1 MKTQSGVLLD
11 DYQEIVN
18 TNQKFSVKDNA
29 EISTTFS
36 QFSGANLYKEQI
48 CLQKTLFVYK
58 TRLSSTLLAIKGT
71 KIVPPAIKT
80 ATDKT
85 GVKCPNILRL
95 LILTRQQFFL
105 KNCFLKSCTLSS
117 TNIIYF

>member
-1 MKTQSGVLLD
+1 MDRSVNREGPINIFLFEKIGKTQSGVLLD
-11 DYQEIVN
+11 DYQEIVS
-18 TNQKFSVKDNA
+18 TNQKIFVKDNA
-29 EISTTFS
+29 EILTFS
-36 QFSGANLYKEQI
+36 EFSGANLDKEQI

-85 GVKCPNILRL
+85 GVK
-95 LILTRQQFFL
+95 F
-105 KNCFLKSCTLSS
+105 
-117 TNIIYF
+117 